1 MNRSRALLVLALVL
15 AIAVGQLSSA
25 RPAAGTGGSFTDI
38 GAGLPGVV
46 FSSTAWGD
54 YDSDGDLD
62 VLLAG
67 ADGSNAVSKIYRNDG
82 AGVFTEIAA
91 GLAGVYR
98 GSVAWGDYDSDGDL
112 DILLTGHTGSTAVS
126 KIYRNNNGTGS
137 FTDIGAGLAG
147 VAYSS
152 VAWGDYDSDGD
163 LDVLLTGALTDSTR
177 ISRIYRN
184 DDGIFTD
191 ISAGLPGVSVGSVA
205 WGDYDMDG
213 DLDILLSGDTDSGSI
228 SRIYRNDDGIF
239 TDIGAGLAGVGSGS
253 AAWGDYDSDG
263 DLDVLLSGGT
273 GSGEVSKIY
282 QNNGGNF
289 SDIGAGLTGVD
300 YSSAAWGDYDSDGD
314 LDVLLS
320 GESLHEGYV
329 SKIYRND
336 GSGGFADSGAGL
348 TGAANGSVDWGDYDS
363 DGDLDILLAGW
374 DAGLDPVA
382 SIYGNNSVNANV
394 PPSAPSGLGSSF
406 SGGAATLSWSAASD
420 SKTPAAALTYN
431 LRVGVTSGG
440 SEVVSPMASSGGD
453 RFLPQMGNA
462 QERTTAILRDLPPG
476 TYFWSVQAID
486 NNFAGS
492 RFSAEETFVVPGL
505 SFAFSSASYSV
516 DEGAGSATITIT
528 RSGSTAGTNWV
539 QFSTSNISATAGSD
553 YTAVNGQPVSFSP
566 GETSNT
572 VSVQIADDHLIE
584 GDETVSLTLFNPS
597 SGTLGYLHEA
607 TLTIEDNEP
616 FSDSGAALAGVE
628 WGSAAWGDY
637 DSDGDLDVLL
647 SGCGDS
653 SCSTR
658 ASKIYRNNG
667 GVFVDSGA
675 TLTAVGNSS
684 VAWGDYDSDGDLDV
698 LLSGN
703 DGSGRVSKIYK
714 NNGGSFTPV
723 AAGLTGVDSG
733 SVAWGDYDSD
743 GDLDILLSGDTGSGY
758 VSKIYRNNGSDSFTD
773 IGAGLTGVSGSS
785 VAWGDYDSDG
795 DLDILLAGALT
806 GSTRTSK
813 IYRNDDGV
821 FTDIGAGLPGVV
833 YGAVAWGDYDSD
845 GDLDILL
852 TGGTGG
858 LASVSKIYRNDGG
871 TFTENTAAGL
881 TGVGSGSSA
890 AWGDYDSDGDLD
902 VLLSGFT
909 GTGSVSKIYSNNGS
923 GSFAAIEAGLPGVD
937 ASSVVWGD
945 YDSDGDLDI
954 LLTGFSSSG
963 DISKIFRNETSVAN
977 ALPGAP
983 SGLNSSVSSGATTLS
998 WSAASDSKTPAA
1010 ALTYNLRVGTTPG
1023 GSEIVSPMAS
1033 SGGYRRLAQ
1042 MGNAQEGT
1050 TAVLRN
1056 LRPGTYYWSLQA
1068 VDSSFAGS
1076 PFASER
1082 TFTVLPPTFAFS
1094 SVGYSVSEG
1103 DGHATITINR
1113 SGSTV
1118 GSASVRITT
1127 VNGTATTGSD
1137 YTDASQT
1144 VNFANGETS
1153 KTVSVPITDDS
1164 LVEGNET
1171 VSLSLSSPSADA
1183 TLGSPST
1190 AALTIVDD
1198 DRAFAFSSATYSIGE
1213 AGPTASITIN
1223 RAGLTTGT
1231 DSVHF
1236 TTANGTATAG
1246 SDYTAVSQD
1255 VTFAADET
1263 TKTVTVPISDD
1274 STVESSETVLLSL
1287 SSPSAGATL
1296 GSQSS
1301 ATLTITD
1308 NDTAPPPTTKPATT
1322 TSKGKIVS
1330 CKLSKKSFPSSQAGK
1345 VKLTCKFSP
1354 KSKVLKYVLS
1364 LKNGK
1369 KWAVVKSVKKT
1380 GSFKKVTLTVKK
1392 LFAGKAVKS
1401 GQYRLKLSADKNS
1414 KTLRF
1419 KVT

>member
-15 AIAVGQLSSA
+15 AVAVGQLSGA
-25 RPAAGTGGSFTDI
+25 RPAAGAGGSFTDI

-46 FSSTAWGD
+46 YGSTAWGD

-62 VLLAG
+62 ILLAG
-67 ADGSNAVSKIYRNDG
+67 SDGSNAVSKIYRNDG
-82 AGVFTEIAA
+82 ASGFNDSGAILTGVVF
-91 GLAGVYR
+91 

-112 DILLTGHTGSTAVS
+112 DLLLTGNTGSGSVS

-137 FTDIGAGLAG
+137 FTEID
-147 VAYSS
+147 
-152 VAWGDYDSDGD
+152 
-163 LDVLLTGALTDSTR
+163 
-177 ISRIYRN
+177 
-184 DDGIFTD
+184 
-191 ISAGLPGVSVGSVA
+191 
-205 WGDYDMDG
+205 
-213 DLDILLSGDTDSGSI
+213 
-228 SRIYRNDDGIF
+228 
-239 TDIGAGLAGVGSGS
+239 
-253 AAWGDYDSDG
+253 
-263 DLDVLLSGGT
+263 
-273 GSGEVSKIY
+273 
-282 QNNGGNF
+282 
-289 SDIGAGLTGVD
+289 AGLTGVS

-320 GESLHEGYV
+320 GCSDTV
-329 SKIYRND
+329 CSSRISKIYRND
-336 GSGGFADSGAGL
+336 GGGDFTDIGAGLPGVSVGSVAWGDYDSDGDLDVLLSGDTGSGNISKIYQNNDGIFTDIAAGL
-348 TGAANGSVDWGDYDS
+348 TGVSRGSVGWGDYDS
-363 DGDLDILLAGW
+363 DGDLDILLSGCTTSACSTLVSKIYNNNGGIFTDIGAHLTGVSDGSAAWGDYDSDGDLDILLSGDDSLHGGYVSRIYQNDGGGDFADIGAGLSGVACGSVGWGDYNSDGKLDILLAGW
-374 DAGLDPVA
+374 NASHDSVA
-382 SIYGNNSVNANV
+382 EIYRNNSVNANV
-394 PPSAPSGLGSSF
+394 PPSTPGGLGSSF

-462 QERTTAILRDLPPG
+462 QERTIAILRDLPPG

-492 RFSAEETFVVPGL
+492 PFSAEETFVVPGL
-505 SFAFSSASYSV
+505 SFAFSAASYSV

-616 FSDSGAALAGVE
+616 FSDSGAALTGVE

-667 GVFVDSGA
+667 GAFVDSGA

-684 VAWGDYDSDGDLDV
+684 AAWGDYDSDGDLDV

-714 NNGGSFTPV
+714 NNDGSFAPV
-723 AAGLTGVDSG
+723 NAGLTGVDHG

-773 IGAGLTGVSGSS
+773 IGASLTGVSGSS
-785 VAWGDYDSDG
+785 
-795 DLDILLAGALT
+795 
-806 GSTRTSK
+806 
-813 IYRNDDGV
+813 
-821 FTDIGAGLPGVV
+821 
-833 YGAVAWGDYDSD
+833 VAWGDYDSD

-871 TFTENTAAGL
+871 SFTENTAAGL

-945 YDSDGDLDI
+945 YDLDGDLDI

-963 DISKIFRNETSVAN
+963 DISKIFRNETNVAN

-983 SGLNSSVSSGATTLS
+983 SGLNSSVSGGAATLS
-998 WSAASDSKTPAA
+998 WSAASDSKTTAA
-1010 ALTYNLRVGTTPG
+1010 ALTYNLRVGTTSG

-1076 PFASER
+1076 SFANER

-1113 SGSTV
+1113 TGLTSS
-1118 GSASVRITT
+1118 SDSVQFATA
-1127 VNGTATTGSD
+1127 NGTATAGSD
-1137 YTDASQT
+1137 YTSVSQT
-1144 VNFANGETS
+1144 VSFAVGETS
-1153 KTVSVPITDDS
+1153 KTVSVPIVDDG
-1164 LVEGNET
+1164 LIEGNET
-1171 VSLSLSSPSADA
+1171 VFLSLSSPSAGA

-1190 AALTIVDD
+1190 AALTIVDN
-1198 DRAFAFSSATYSIGE
+1198 DRAFAFSSATYSVGE
-1213 AGPTASITIN
+1213 ASGHVTVTIN
-1223 RAGLTTGT
+1223 RAGLTSSS
-1231 DSVHF
+1231 DSVNF
-1236 TTANGTATAG
+1236 ATSNGTATAG
-1246 SDYTAVSQD
+1246 SDYTAVSQP
-1255 VTFAADET
+1255 VSFAAGET
-1263 TKTVTVPISDD
+1263 SKTVSIPITND
-1274 STVESSETVLLSL
+1274 SAVESSETVLLSL
-1287 SSPSAGATL
+1287 SSPSTGAAL
-1296 GSQSS
+1296 GSPNS
-1301 ATLTITD
+1301 ATLTISD
-1308 NDTAPPPTTKPATT
+1308 NDVAPPPPVVKP
-1322 TSKGKIVS
+1322 SGKIS
-1330 CKLSKKSFPSSQAGK
+1330 SAKFSKKSFPISQARK

-1354 KSKVLKYVLS
+1354 KSKIFRYVLS
-1364 LKNGK
+1364 IKKGK
-1369 KWAVVKSVKKT
+1369 KWSVVKRVSKT
-1380 GSFKKVTLTVKK
+1380 SFYKAKYTITVKK
-1392 LFAGKAVKS
+1392 LFAGKPIKR

-1414 KTLRF
+1414 KTLSF